1 MSFCNHCKNQISSS
15 ALYLKFFVQFSSCRT
30 QKKKELSKS
39 QNHKKSYSCM
49 SLYKYVMAI
58 SKFLNL
64 WLLGWL
70 LQEYIFQM
78 SHAFQV
84 WKFHL
89 KINPCEEKPC
99 LLWAD
104 CSWKQAFSSLGL
116 IFGGEEIS
124 IPDPRPIWKSYIF
137 LSLILDL
144 YYPIWL
150 KFWLHL
156 TPILIW
162 YFVL

>member
-30 QKKKELSKS
+30 QKKRTFKITKS
-39 QNHKKSYSCM
+39 QKIIFLYESIYS
-49 SLYKYVMAI
+49 MAI
-58 SKFLNL
+58 EKFLHL

-70 LQEYIFQM
+70 LQEYNPEWAVRFRYGN
-78 SHAFQV
+78 FT
-84 WKFHL
+84 L
-89 KINPCEEKPC
+89 KLACVKKSLASRGPTA
-99 LLWAD
+99 LGT
-104 CSWKQAFSSLGL
+104 QAFSSLGL